1 MCMQMQYPVYL
12 QWGCSIM
19 EEYIQV
25 LLEQIRCKKAQ
36 PYIREEIC
44 GHLEEQIEDNMAVG
58 MSRVDAEK
66 AAVEDMGS
74 PVEVGIALDRI
85 HRPKV
90 NWLLISLMAVIGLV
104 GIILHEL
111 MWRQM
116 GLLASGS
123 LEFAKYTIIGFA
135 LMIAMYRI
143 DYSMIA
149 RFSKAIAL
157 VMISACVVA
166 CMQGNVVGGVA
177 HLEILG
183 RRISLFFPM
192 LLYVP
197 VYGAV
202 IYKYHGQGYGGL
214 FKSFLWMLVPVVC
227 TFYLPQLMLSVTLLV
242 SMIVVLTVA
251 LAKDWFL
258 VPKKKVIAM
267 LWGCGIGVPLA
278 VLSAL
283 VGFGL
288 LKTHQM
294 ARIKAFFA
302 NTDNR
307 GANYMTW
314 QLREVLEECRFV
326 GRGTGNW
333 MASESEIE
341 CNTGYIF
348 SFILHNYGILAGI
361 MLGVIL
367 VAMIAIIFRISFKQK
382 NQLAMC
388 MGCGCGMILASNVVI
403 NIAEN
408 IALLP
413 VTETFLPF
421 FSRGGSGILVCYV
434 LLGIVL
440 SIYRY
445 KNIYPKRENTN
456 FATIKLTI
464 SL

>member
-1 MCMQMQYPVYL
+1 MYIPMRYLMYL
-12 QWGCSIM
+12 QWGCSVM

-44 GHLEEQIEDNMAVG
+44 GHLEEQIEDNMAAG

-90 NWLLISLMAVIGLV
+90 NWVLISLMAVIGLA

-123 LEFAKYTIIGFA
+123 REFVKHTIIGFA
-135 LMIAMYRI
+135 LMLMVYRI
-143 DYSMIA
+143 DYSVIA
-149 RFSKAIAL
+149 RFSKVIAV
-157 VMISACVVA
+157 VMISACVAA
-166 CMQGNVVGGVA
+166 CMQGNVVGGA
-177 HLEILG
+177 AQLEILG
-183 RRISLFFPM
+183 RRISVFSSM

-202 IYKYHGQGYGGL
+202 IYKYHGQGYDGL
-214 FKSFLWMLVPVVC
+214 FKSFFWMLVPVVC
-227 TFYLPQLMLSVTLLV
+227 AFYLPQLMLSAILLV
-242 SMIVVLTVA
+242 SMMVVLTVA
-251 LAKDWFL
+251 LTKDWFR

-283 VGFGL
+283 AGFGL
-288 LKTHQM
+288 LKTHQI
-294 ARIKAFFA
+294 ARIKAFLG
-302 NTDNR
+302 NTDNQ

-314 QLREVLEECRFV
+314 QLREVLDKCQLV
-326 GRGTGNW
+326 GSGTGKW
-333 MASESEIE
+333 MASESGIEYIPE

-361 MLGVIL
+361 VLGAIL
-367 VAMIAIIFRISFKQK
+367 VAMIAMIFRISFKQK
-382 NQLAMC
+382 NQLATC
-388 MGCGCGMILASNVVI
+388 MGCGCGMILASSVVI

-408 IALLP
+408 IGLLP

-421 FSRGGSGILVCYV
+421 FSRGGSGIVVCYV

-445 KNIYPKRENTN
+445 KNIYPTHVNT
-456 FATIKLTI
+456 IGYL
-464 SL
+464 

>member
-1 MCMQMQYPVYL
+1 
-12 QWGCSIM
+12 M

-85 HRPKV
+85 HRPKM
-90 NWLLISLMAVIGLV
+90 NWVLISLMAVIGLA

-123 LEFAKYTIIGFA
+123 REFVKHTIIGFA
-135 LMIAMYRI
+135 MMLVVYRT
-143 DYSMIA
+143 DYSVIA
-149 RFSKAIAL
+149 RFSKVIAVVIIL
-157 VMISACVVA
+157 ACAVA
-166 CMQGNVVGGVA
+166 DFW
-177 HLEILG
+177 
-183 RRISLFFPM
+183 FFPL

-227 TFYLPQLMLSVTLLV
+227 AFYLPQLVLSVILLV
-242 SMIVVLTVA
+242 SMMVVLTVA

-267 LWGCGIGVPLA
+267 LWGCGIGVPIA

-294 ARIKAFFA
+294 ARIKAFFV
-302 NTDNR
+302 NTDNL

-326 GRGTGNW
+326 GSGTGNW
-333 MASESEIE
+333 MASKSEIVYIPE

-361 MLGVIL
+361 ILGAVLMAVIAL
-367 VAMIAIIFRISFKQK
+367 IFRISFKQK

-388 MGCGCGMILASNVVI
+388 MGCGCGMILALNIVI

-408 IALLP
+408 IGLLP

-421 FSRGGSGILVCYV
+421 FSRGGSGIIVCYV
-434 LLGIVL
+434 LLGIIL

-445 KNIYPKRENTN
+445 KNIYPTHVNTN
-456 FATIKLTI
+456 LGTTKITI

>member
-1 MCMQMQYPVYL
+1 
-12 QWGCSIM
+12 M

-44 GHLEEQIEDNMAVG
+44 GHLEEQIENNMAVG

-74 PVEVGIALDRI
+74 PIEVGIALDRI
-85 HRPKV
+85 HRPKM
-90 NWLLISLMAVIGLV
+90 NWVLISLMAVIALA

-123 LEFAKYTIIGFA
+123 REFVKHTIIGFA
-135 LMIAMYRI
+135 MMLVVYRI
-143 DYSMIA
+143 DYSVIA
-149 RFSKAIAL
+149 RFSKVIAV
-157 VMISACVVA
+157 VMILACAVA
-166 CMQGNVVGGVA
+166 DFW
-177 HLEILG
+177 
-183 RRISLFFPM
+183 FFPM

-227 TFYLPQLMLSVTLLV
+227 AFYLPQLMLSITLLV
-242 SMIVVLTVA
+242 SMMVVLTVA

-267 LWGCGIGVPLA
+267 LWGCGIGVPIA

-294 ARIKAFFA
+294 ARIKAFFV
-302 NTDNR
+302 NTDNL

-326 GRGTGNW
+326 GSGTGNW
-333 MASESEIE
+333 MASESEIVYIPE

-388 MGCGCGMILASNVVI
+388 MGCGCGMILALNVVI

-408 IALLP
+408 IGLFP

-421 FSRGGSGILVCYV
+421 FSRGGSGIIVCYV
-434 LLGIVL
+434 MLGIIL

-445 KNIYPKRENTN
+445 KNIYPTHVNTN
-456 FATIKLTI
+456 LGTTKITI

>member
-1 MCMQMQYPVYL
+1 
-12 QWGCSIM
+12 M

-25 LLEQIRCKKAQ
+25 LLEQIRCKKVQ
-36 PYIREEIC
+36 PYIREEVC
-44 GHLEEQIEDNMAVG
+44 GHLEEQIEDNIAAR

-74 PVEVGIALDRI
+74 PVEVGISLDRI
-85 HRPKV
+85 HRPKM
-90 NWLLISLMAVIGLV
+90 NWVLISLMAVIGLA

-123 LEFAKYTIIGFA
+123 REFVKHTIIGFA
-135 LMIAMYRI
+135 LMLVVYRI
-143 DYSMIA
+143 DYSVIA
-149 RFSKAIAL
+149 RFSKVIAV
-157 VMISACVVA
+157 VMILACAVA
-166 CMQGNVVGGVA
+166 DFW
-177 HLEILG
+177 
-183 RRISLFFPM
+183 FFPL

-227 TFYLPQLMLSVTLLV
+227 AFYLPQLMLSAILLV
-242 SMIVVLTVA
+242 SMMVVLTVA

-267 LWGCGIGVPLA
+267 LWGCGIGVPLTI
-278 VLSAL
+278 LSAL

-294 ARIKAFFA
+294 ARIKAFFV
-302 NTDNR
+302 NTDNL

-326 GRGTGNW
+326 GNGTGNW
-333 MASESEIE
+333 MASESEIVYIPE

-361 MLGVIL
+361 ILGGIL
-367 VAMIAIIFRISFKQK
+367 VAMIALIFRISFKQK

-388 MGCGCGMILASNVVI
+388 MGCGCGMILALNIVI

-408 IALLP
+408 IGLLP

-421 FSRGGSGILVCYV
+421 FSRGGSGIIVCYV
-434 LLGIVL
+434 LLGIIL

-445 KNIYPKRENTN
+445 KNIYPTHVNTN
-456 FATIKLTI
+456 LGTTKITI

>member
-1 MCMQMQYPVYL
+1 
-12 QWGCSIM
+12 M

-25 LLEQIRCKKAQ
+25 LLEQIRCKKVQ
-36 PYIREEIC
+36 PYIREEIR
-44 GHLEEQIEDNMAVG
+44 GHLEEQIADNMAVG

-74 PVEVGIALDRI
+74 PVEVGVALDRI

-90 NWLLISLMAVIGLV
+90 NWVLISLMAAIGLA

-123 LEFAKYTIIGFA
+123 REFVKHTIIGFA
-135 LMIAMYRI
+135 LMLVVYRI
-143 DYSMIA
+143 DYSVIA
-149 RFSKAIAL
+149 RFSKVIAI
-157 VMISACVVA
+157 VMILACVVA
-166 CMQGNVVGGVA
+166 NMQGNVVGGIVQ
-177 HLEILG
+177 LEILG
-183 RRISLFFPM
+183 RRISLFFPL

-227 TFYLPQLMLSVTLLV
+227 AFYLPQLMLSVTLLV
-242 SMIVVLTVA
+242 SMMVVLTVA
-251 LAKDWFL
+251 LARDWFL

-267 LWGCGIGVPLA
+267 LWGCGIGGPLA
-278 VLSAL
+278 GVSAL

-294 ARIKAFFA
+294 TRIKAFLC
-302 NTDNR
+302 NTDNQ
-307 GANYMTW
+307 GANYTTW
-314 QLREVLEECRFV
+314 QLREVLEKCRFV
-326 GRGTGNW
+326 GSGAGNW
-333 MASESEIE
+333 MASESGIVYIPE

-361 MLGVIL
+361 ILGVIL

-388 MGCGCGMILASNVVI
+388 MGCGCGMILTLNIVI

-408 IALLP
+408 IGLFP

-421 FSRGGSGILVCYV
+421 FSRGGSGIIVCYV
-434 LLGIVL
+434 MLGIIL

-445 KNIYPKRENTN
+445 KNIYPKHMNT
-456 FATIKLTI
+456 KLGTTKITI

>member
-1 MCMQMQYPVYL
+1 
-12 QWGCSIM
+12 M
-19 EEYIQV
+19 EEYIRV

-85 HRPKV
+85 HRPKM
-90 NWLLISLMAVIGLV
+90 NWVLISLMAVIGLA

-123 LEFAKYTIIGFA
+123 REFVKHTIIGFA
-135 LMIAMYRI
+135 MMLVVYRI
-143 DYSMIA
+143 DYSVIA
-149 RFSKAIAL
+149 RFSKVIAV
-157 VMISACVVA
+157 VMILACAVA
-166 CMQGNVVGGVA
+166 DFW
-177 HLEILG
+177 
-183 RRISLFFPM
+183 FFPL

-227 TFYLPQLMLSVTLLV
+227 AFYLPQLVLSAILLV
-242 SMIVVLTVA
+242 SMMVVLTVA

-267 LWGCGIGVPLA
+267 LWGCGIGVPIA

-294 ARIKAFFA
+294 ARIKAFFV
-302 NTDNR
+302 NTDNL

-326 GRGTGNW
+326 GNGTGNW
-333 MASESEIE
+333 MASESEIVYIPE

-361 MLGVIL
+361 ILGGIL
-367 VAMIAIIFRISFKQK
+367 VAMIALIFRISFKQK

-388 MGCGCGMILASNVVI
+388 MGCGCGMILALNIVI

-408 IALLP
+408 IGLFP

-421 FSRGGSGILVCYV
+421 FSRGGSGIIVCYV
-434 LLGIVL
+434 LLGIIL

-445 KNIYPKRENTN
+445 KNIYPTHVNT
-456 FATIKLTI
+456 KLGTTKITI

>member
-1 MCMQMQYPVYL
+1 
-12 QWGCSIM
+12 M

-25 LLEQIRCKKAQ
+25 LLEQIRYKKAQ
-36 PYIREEIC
+36 PYIREEIR
-44 GHLEEQIEDNMAVG
+44 GHLEEQIADNMAVG
-58 MSRVDAEK
+58 MPRVDAEK

-90 NWLLISLMAVIGLV
+90 NWVLISLMAVIGLA

-123 LEFAKYTIIGFA
+123 REFVKHTIIGFA
-135 LMIAMYRI
+135 LMLVVYRI
-143 DYSMIA
+143 DYGMIA
-149 RFSKAIAL
+149 RFSKIIAV

-166 CMQGNVVGGVA
+166 SMQGNVVGGVTQ
-177 HLEILG
+177 LEILG

-197 VYGAV
+197 MYGAV
-202 IYKYHGQGYGGL
+202 IYKYHGQGYVGL

-227 TFYLPQLMLSVTLLV
+227 AFYLPQLMLSVTLLV
-242 SMIVVLTVA
+242 SMMVVLTVA

-258 VPKKKVIAM
+258 VPKKKVIVM
-267 LWGCGIGVPLA
+267 LWGCGIGGPLA
-278 VLSAL
+278 GVSAL

-294 ARIKAFFA
+294 TRIKAFLC
-302 NTDNR
+302 NTDNQ
-307 GANYMTW
+307 GANYTTW
-314 QLREVLEECRFV
+314 QLREVLEKCRFV
-326 GRGTGNW
+326 GSGAGNW
-333 MASESEIE
+333 MASESGIVYIPE

-348 SFILHNYGILAGI
+348 SFILHNYGILAGVI
-361 MLGVIL
+361 LGAIL

-388 MGCGCGMILASNVVI
+388 MGCGCGMILVLNVGI

-408 IALLP
+408 IGLFP

-421 FSRGGSGILVCYV
+421 FSRGGSGIIVCYV
-434 LLGIVL
+434 MLGIIL

-445 KNIYPKRENTN
+445 KNIYPKHMNT
-456 FATIKLTI
+456 KLGTTKI
-464 SL
+464 TLSL

>member
-1 MCMQMQYPVYL
+1 
-12 QWGCSIM
+12 M

-25 LLEQIRCKKAQ
+25 LLEQIRCKKVQ
-36 PYIREEIC
+36 PYIREEVC
-44 GHLEEQIEDNMAVG
+44 GHLEEQIEDNIAAG

-85 HRPKV
+85 HRPKM
-90 NWLLISLMAVIGLV
+90 NWVLISLMAVIALA

-116 GLLASGS
+116 GLLANGS
-123 LEFAKYTIIGFA
+123 REFVKHTIIGFA
-135 LMIAMYRI
+135 MMLVVYRI
-143 DYSMIA
+143 DYSVIA
-149 RFSKAIAL
+149 RFSKVIAV
-157 VMISACVVA
+157 VMILACAVA
-166 CMQGNVVGGVA
+166 DFW
-177 HLEILG
+177 
-183 RRISLFFPM
+183 FFPL

-227 TFYLPQLMLSVTLLV
+227 AFYLPQLMLSITLLV
-242 SMIVVLTVA
+242 SMMVVLTVA

-267 LWGCGIGVPLA
+267 LWGCGIGVPIA

-294 ARIKAFFA
+294 ARIKAFFV
-302 NTDNR
+302 NTDNL

-326 GRGTGNW
+326 GNGTGNW
-333 MASESEIE
+333 MASESEIVYIPE

-361 MLGVIL
+361 ILGGIL
-367 VAMIAIIFRISFKQK
+367 VAMIALIFGISFKQK

-388 MGCGCGMILASNVVI
+388 MGCGCGMILTLNVAI

-408 IALLP
+408 IGLFP

-421 FSRGGSGILVCYV
+421 FSRGGSGIIVCYV
-434 LLGIVL
+434 LLGIIL

-445 KNIYPKRENTN
+445 KNIYPTHVNTN
-456 FATIKLTI
+456 LGTTKITI

>member
-1 MCMQMQYPVYL
+1 
-12 QWGCSIM
+12 M

-74 PVEVGIALDRI
+74 PIEVGIALDRI
-85 HRPKV
+85 HRPKM
-90 NWLLISLMAVIGLV
+90 NWVLISLMAVIALAGM
-104 GIILHEL
+104 ILHEL

-116 GLLASGS
+116 GLLANGS
-123 LEFAKYTIIGFA
+123 REFVKHTIIGFA
-135 LMIAMYRI
+135 MMLVVYRI
-143 DYSMIA
+143 DYSVIA
-149 RFSKAIAL
+149 RFSKIIAV
-157 VMISACVVA
+157 VMILVCAVA
-166 CMQGNVVGGVA
+166 DFW
-177 HLEILG
+177 
-183 RRISLFFPM
+183 FFPM

-227 TFYLPQLMLSVTLLV
+227 AFYLPQLMLSITLLV
-242 SMIVVLTVA
+242 SMMVVLTVA

-267 LWGCGIGVPLA
+267 LWGCGIGVPIA
-278 VLSAL
+278 VLSVL

-294 ARIKAFFA
+294 ARIKAFFV
-302 NTDNR
+302 NTDNL

-314 QLREVLEECRFV
+314 QLREVLGECWFV
-326 GRGTGNW
+326 GSGTGNW
-333 MASESEIE
+333 MASESEIVYIPE

-361 MLGVIL
+361 ILGGIL
-367 VAMIAIIFRISFKQK
+367 VAMIALIFRISFKQK

-388 MGCGCGMILASNVVI
+388 MGCGCGMILALNIVI

-408 IALLP
+408 IGLFP

-421 FSRGGSGILVCYV
+421 FSRGGSGIIVCYV
-434 LLGIVL
+434 LLGIIL

-445 KNIYPKRENTN
+445 KNIYPTHVNTN
-456 FATIKLTI
+456 LGTTKITI

>member
-1 MCMQMQYPVYL
+1 MRIPMRYPMYL
-12 QWGCSIM
+12 RWGCSIM

-36 PYIREEIC
+36 PYIRDEIF
-44 GHLEEQIEDNMAVG
+44 GHLEEQIEDNIAAG
-58 MSRVDAEK
+58 MSEADAEK

-90 NWLLISLMAVIGLV
+90 NWVLISLMAVIGLV

-123 LEFAKYTIIGFA
+123 LEFVKYTIVGFA
-135 LMIAMYRI
+135 LMLVVYRI
-143 DYSMIA
+143 DYGVIA
-149 RFSKAIAL
+149 RFSKIIA
-157 VMISACVVA
+157 VIMILACVVA
-166 CMQGNVVGGVA
+166 GMQGNVVGGVTQ
-177 HLEILG
+177 LEILG
-183 RRISLFFPM
+183 RRISLFFPL

-227 TFYLPQLMLSVTLLV
+227 AFYLLQLMLSVTLLV
-242 SMIVVLTVA
+242 SMMVVLTVA
-251 LAKDWFL
+251 LARDWFL

-267 LWGCGIGVPLA
+267 LWGCGIGGPLA
-278 VLSAL
+278 GVSAL

-294 ARIKAFFA
+294 TRIKAFLC
-302 NTDNR
+302 NTDNQ
-307 GANYMTW
+307 GANYTTW
-314 QLREVLEECRFV
+314 QLREVLEKCRFV
-326 GRGTGNW
+326 GSGAGNW
-333 MASESEIE
+333 MASESGIVYIPE

-348 SFILHNYGILAGI
+348 SFILHNYGILAGVI
-361 MLGVIL
+361 LGAIL

-388 MGCGCGMILASNVVI
+388 MGCGCGMILALNVVI

-408 IALLP
+408 IGVFP

-421 FSRGGSGILVCYV
+421 FSRGGSGILVCYI
-434 LLGIVL
+434 LLGIIL

-445 KNIYPKRENTN
+445 KNIYLK
-456 FATIKLTI
+456 
-464 SL
+464 

>member
-1 MCMQMQYPVYL
+1 MRIPMRYPMYL
-12 QWGCSIM
+12 RWGCSIM

-25 LLEQIRCKKAQ
+25 LLEQIRCKKVQ
-36 PYIREEIC
+36 PYIREEVC
-44 GHLEEQIEDNMAVG
+44 GHLEEQIEDNIAAG

-90 NWLLISLMAVIGLV
+90 NWVLISLMAVIALA

-116 GLLASGS
+116 GLLANGS
-123 LEFAKYTIIGFA
+123 REFVKHTIIGFA
-135 LMIAMYRI
+135 MMLVVYRI
-143 DYSMIA
+143 DYSVIA
-149 RFSKAIAL
+149 RFSKVIAV
-157 VMISACVVA
+157 VMILACAVA
-166 CMQGNVVGGVA
+166 DFW
-177 HLEILG
+177 
-183 RRISLFFPM
+183 FFPM

-202 IYKYHGQGYGGL
+202 IYKYHGQGYGRL

-227 TFYLPQLMLSVTLLV
+227 AFYQPQLMLSITLLV
-242 SMIVVLTVA
+242 SMMVVLTVA

-278 VLSAL
+278 VVSAL

-294 ARIKAFFA
+294 ARIKAFLC
-302 NTDNR
+302 NTDNQ
-307 GANYMTW
+307 GVNYTTW
-314 QLREVLEECRFV
+314 RLREVLENCQFV
-326 GRGTGNW
+326 GSGTGKW
-333 MASESEIE
+333 MGGENEIAYLPE

-348 SFILHNYGILAGI
+348 SFILHNYGILVGI

-367 VAMIAIIFRISFKQK
+367 MAVIALIFRISFKQK

-408 IALLP
+408 IGVFP

-434 LLGIVL
+434 LLGIIL

-445 KNIYPKRENTN
+445 KNIYLK
-456 FATIKLTI
+456 
-464 SL
+464 

>member
-1 MCMQMQYPVYL
+1 
-12 QWGCSIM
+12 M

-74 PVEVGIALDRI
+74 PIEVGIALDRI
-85 HRPKV
+85 HRPKMKWV
-90 NWLLISLMAVIGLV
+90 LISLMAVIALA

-123 LEFAKYTIIGFA
+123 REFVKHTIIGFA
-135 LMIAMYRI
+135 MMLVVYRI
-143 DYSMIA
+143 DYSVIA
-149 RFSKAIAL
+149 RFSKVIAV
-157 VMISACVVA
+157 VMILACAVA
-166 CMQGNVVGGVA
+166 DFW
-177 HLEILG
+177 
-183 RRISLFFPM
+183 FFPL

-227 TFYLPQLMLSVTLLV
+227 AFYLPQLMLSITLLV
-242 SMIVVLTVA
+242 SMMVVLTVA

-267 LWGCGIGVPLA
+267 LWGCGIGVPIA

-294 ARIKAFFA
+294 ARIKAFFV
-302 NTDNR
+302 NTDNL

-326 GRGTGNW
+326 GSGTGNW
-333 MASESEIE
+333 MASESEIVYIPE

-361 MLGVIL
+361 ILGGIL
-367 VAMIAIIFRISFKQK
+367 VAMIALIFRISFKQK

-388 MGCGCGMILASNVVI
+388 MGCGCGMILALNIVI

-408 IALLP
+408 IGLFP

-421 FSRGGSGILVCYV
+421 FSRGGSGIIVCYV
-434 LLGIVL
+434 LLGVIL

-445 KNIYPKRENTN
+445 KNIYPKHVNTN
-456 FATIKLTI
+456 LGRIKITI

>member
-1 MCMQMQYPVYL
+1 
-12 QWGCSIM
+12 M

-85 HRPKV
+85 HRPKM
-90 NWLLISLMAVIGLV
+90 NWVLISLMAVIGLA

-123 LEFAKYTIIGFA
+123 REFVKHTIIGFA
-135 LMIAMYRI
+135 MMLVVYRI
-143 DYSMIA
+143 DYSVIA
-149 RFSKAIAL
+149 RFSKVIAV
-157 VMISACVVA
+157 VMILVCAVA
-166 CMQGNVVGGVA
+166 DFW
-177 HLEILG
+177 
-183 RRISLFFPM
+183 FFPM

-227 TFYLPQLMLSVTLLV
+227 AFYLPQLVLSAILLV
-242 SMIVVLTVA
+242 SMMVVLTVA

-267 LWGCGIGVPLA
+267 LWGCGIGVPIA

-294 ARIKAFFA
+294 ARIKAFFV
-302 NTDNR
+302 NTDNL

-314 QLREVLEECRFV
+314 QLREVLEECQFV
-326 GRGTGNW
+326 GNGTGNW
-333 MASESEIE
+333 MASESEMVYIPE

-348 SFILHNYGILAGI
+348 SFILHNYGVLAGI
-361 MLGVIL
+361 ILGGIL
-367 VAMIAIIFRISFKQK
+367 VAMIALIFRISFKQK

-388 MGCGCGMILASNVVI
+388 MGCGCGMVLALNIVI

-408 IALLP
+408 IGLFP

-421 FSRGGSGILVCYV
+421 YSRGGSGIIVCYV
-434 LLGIVL
+434 LLGIIL

-445 KNIYPKRENTN
+445 KNIYPTHVNTN
-456 FATIKLTI
+456 LGTTKITI

>member
-1 MCMQMQYPVYL
+1 MYL

-19 EEYIQV
+19 EAYIQV
-25 LLEQIRCKKAQ
+25 LLGQIRCKKVQ
-36 PYIREEIC
+36 PYIRKEIW
-44 GHLEEQIEDNMAVG
+44 GHLEEQIEDNMAAG
-58 MSRVDAEK
+58 MSGADAEK

-74 PVEVGIALDRI
+74 PVEVGVALDRI

-90 NWLLISLMAVIGLV
+90 NWVLISLMAVIGLA

-116 GLLASGS
+116 GLLANGS
-123 LEFAKYTIIGFA
+123 REFAKYTLIGFA
-135 LMIAMYRI
+135 LMLAVYRI
-143 DYSMIA
+143 DYSVIA
-149 RFSKAIAL
+149 RFSKIIAV
-157 VMISACVVA
+157 VMILACVVA
-166 CMQGNVVGGVA
+166 CMQGNVVGGVTQ
-177 HLEILG
+177 LELLG
-183 RRISLFFPM
+183 RSISLFFPM

-214 FKSFLWMLVPVVC
+214 FKSLLWMGIPVVC
-227 TFYLPQLMLSVTLLV
+227 AFYLPQLMLSVTLLV
-242 SMIVVLTVA
+242 SMMVVLTVA

-267 LWGCGIGVPLA
+267 LWGCGIGVPIA

-294 ARIKAFFA
+294 ARIKAFFV
-302 NTDNR
+302 NTDNL

-314 QLREVLEECRFV
+314 QLRKVLENCQVV
-326 GRGTGNW
+326 GTGTGNW
-333 MASESEIE
+333 MASESEMVYIPE

-361 MLGVIL
+361 ILGGIL
-367 VAMIAIIFRISFKQK
+367 VAMIALIFRISFKQK

-388 MGCGCGMILASNVVI
+388 MGCGCGMILALNIVI

-408 IALLP
+408 IGLFP

-421 FSRGGSGILVCYV
+421 FSRGGSGIIVCYV
-434 LLGIVL
+434 LLGIIL

-445 KNIYPKRENTN
+445 KNIYPTHVNTN
-456 FATIKLTI
+456 LGTTKITI

>member
-1 MCMQMQYPVYL
+1 
-12 QWGCSIM
+12 M

-85 HRPKV
+85 HRPKM
-90 NWLLISLMAVIGLV
+90 NWVLISLMAVIALA

-123 LEFAKYTIIGFA
+123 REFVKHTIIGFA
-135 LMIAMYRI
+135 MMLVVYRI
-143 DYSMIA
+143 DYSVIA
-149 RFSKAIAL
+149 RFSKVIAVVIIL
-157 VMISACVVA
+157 ACAVA
-166 CMQGNVVGGVA
+166 DFW
-177 HLEILG
+177 
-183 RRISLFFPM
+183 FFPL

-214 FKSFLWMLVPVVC
+214 FKSFLWMLVPVIC
-227 TFYLPQLMLSVTLLV
+227 AFYLPQLVLSVILLV
-242 SMIVVLTVA
+242 SMMVVLTVA

-267 LWGCGIGVPLA
+267 LWGCGIGVPIA

-294 ARIKAFFA
+294 ARIKAFFV
-302 NTDNR
+302 NTDNL

-326 GRGTGNW
+326 GNGTGNW
-333 MASESEIE
+333 MASESEIVYIPE

-361 MLGVIL
+361 ILGGIL
-367 VAMIAIIFRISFKQK
+367 VAMIALIFGISFKQK

-388 MGCGCGMILASNVVI
+388 MGCGCGMILALNIVI

-408 IALLP
+408 IGLFP

-421 FSRGGSGILVCYV
+421 FSRGGSGIIVCYV
-434 LLGIVL
+434 LLGIIL

-445 KNIYPKRENTN
+445 KNIYPTHVNTN
-456 FATIKLTI
+456 LGTTKITI

>member
-1 MCMQMQYPVYL
+1 
-12 QWGCSIM
+12 M

-85 HRPKV
+85 HRPKM
-90 NWLLISLMAVIGLV
+90 NWVLISLMAVIALA

-116 GLLASGS
+116 GLLANGS
-123 LEFAKYTIIGFA
+123 REFVKHTIIGFA
-135 LMIAMYRI
+135 MMLVVYRI
-143 DYSMIA
+143 DYSVIA
-149 RFSKAIAL
+149 RFSKVIAVVIIL
-157 VMISACVVA
+157 ACAVA
-166 CMQGNVVGGVA
+166 DFW
-177 HLEILG
+177 
-183 RRISLFFPM
+183 FFPL

-214 FKSFLWMLVPVVC
+214 FKSFLWMLVPVIC
-227 TFYLPQLMLSVTLLV
+227 AFYLPQLVLSVILLV
-242 SMIVVLTVA
+242 SMMVVLTVA

-267 LWGCGIGVPLA
+267 LWGCGIGVPIA

-294 ARIKAFFA
+294 ARIKAFFV
-302 NTDNR
+302 NTDNL

-326 GRGTGNW
+326 GSGTGNW
-333 MASESEIE
+333 MASESEIVYIPE

-361 MLGVIL
+361 ILGGIL
-367 VAMIAIIFRISFKQK
+367 VAMIALIFGISFKQK

-388 MGCGCGMILASNVVI
+388 MGCGCGMILALNIVI

-408 IALLP
+408 IGLFP

-421 FSRGGSGILVCYV
+421 FSRGGSGIIVCYV
-434 LLGIVL
+434 LLGIIL

-445 KNIYPKRENTN
+445 KNIYPTHVNTN
-456 FATIKLTI
+456 LGTTKITI

>member
-1 MCMQMQYPVYL
+1 
-12 QWGCSIM
+12 M

-85 HRPKV
+85 HRPKM
-90 NWLLISLMAVIGLV
+90 NWVLISLMAVIGLA

-123 LEFAKYTIIGFA
+123 REFVKHTIIGFA
-135 LMIAMYRI
+135 MMLVVYRI
-143 DYSMIA
+143 DYSVIA
-149 RFSKAIAL
+149 RFSKVIAV
-157 VMISACVVA
+157 VMILVCAVA
-166 CMQGNVVGGVA
+166 DFW
-177 HLEILG
+177 
-183 RRISLFFPM
+183 FFPM

-214 FKSFLWMLVPVVC
+214 FKSFLWMLIPVVC
-227 TFYLPQLMLSVTLLV
+227 AFYLPQLMLSAIVLV
-242 SMIVVLTVA
+242 SMMVVLTVA

-267 LWGCGIGVPLA
+267 LWGCGIGVPIA

-294 ARIKAFFA
+294 ARIKAFFV
-302 NTDNR
+302 NTDNL

-314 QLREVLEECRFV
+314 QLREVLEECQFV
-326 GRGTGNW
+326 GNGTGNW
-333 MASESEIE
+333 MASESEMVYIPE

-348 SFILHNYGILAGI
+348 SFILHNYGVLAGI
-361 MLGVIL
+361 ILGGIL
-367 VAMIAIIFRISFKQK
+367 VAMIALIFRISFKQK

-388 MGCGCGMILASNVVI
+388 MGCGCGMVLALNIVI

-408 IALLP
+408 IGLFP

-421 FSRGGSGILVCYV
+421 YSRGGSGIIVCYV
-434 LLGIVL
+434 LLGIIL

-445 KNIYPKRENTN
+445 KNIYPTHVNTN
-456 FATIKLTI
+456 LGTTKITI

>member
-1 MCMQMQYPVYL
+1 
-12 QWGCSIM
+12 M

-36 PYIREEIC
+36 PYIRDEIF
-44 GHLEEQIEDNMAVG
+44 GHLEEQIEDNIAAG
-58 MSRVDAEK
+58 MSEADAEK
-66 AAVEDMGS
+66 ASVEDMGS

-85 HRPKV
+85 HRPKM
-90 NWLLISLMAVIGLV
+90 NWVLISLMAVIALA

-116 GLLASGS
+116 GLLANGS
-123 LEFAKYTIIGFA
+123 REFVKHTIIGFA
-135 LMIAMYRI
+135 MMLVVYRI
-143 DYSMIA
+143 DYSVIA
-149 RFSKAIAL
+149 RFSKVIAV
-157 VMISACVVA
+157 VMILACAVA
-166 CMQGNVVGGVA
+166 DFW
-177 HLEILG
+177 
-183 RRISLFFPM
+183 FFPL

-227 TFYLPQLMLSVTLLV
+227 AFYQPQLMLSITLLV
-242 SMIVVLTVA
+242 SMMVVLTVA

-278 VLSAL
+278 VVSAL

-294 ARIKAFFA
+294 ARIKAFLC
-302 NTDNR
+302 NTDNQ
-307 GANYMTW
+307 GVNYTTW
-314 QLREVLEECRFV
+314 RLREVLENCQFV
-326 GRGTGNW
+326 GSGTGKW
-333 MASESEIE
+333 MGGENEIAYLPE

-348 SFILHNYGILAGI
+348 SFILHNYGILVGI

-367 VAMIAIIFRISFKQK
+367 MAVIALIFRISFKQK

-408 IALLP
+408 IGVFP

-434 LLGIVL
+434 LLGIIL

-445 KNIYPKRENTN
+445 KNIYPKHMNT
-456 FATIKLTI
+456 KLGTTKITI

>member
-1 MCMQMQYPVYL
+1 
-12 QWGCSIM
+12 M

-85 HRPKV
+85 HRPKM
-90 NWLLISLMAVIGLV
+90 NWVLISLMAVIALA

-123 LEFAKYTIIGFA
+123 REFVKHTIIGFA
-135 LMIAMYRI
+135 MMLVVYRI
-143 DYSMIA
+143 DYSVIA
-149 RFSKAIAL
+149 RFSKVIAVVIIL
-157 VMISACVVA
+157 ACAVA
-166 CMQGNVVGGVA
+166 DFW
-177 HLEILG
+177 
-183 RRISLFFPM
+183 FFPL

-227 TFYLPQLMLSVTLLV
+227 AFYLPQLVLSVILLV
-242 SMIVVLTVA
+242 SMMVVLTVA

-267 LWGCGIGVPLA
+267 LWGCGIGVPIA

-294 ARIKAFFA
+294 ARIKAFFV
-302 NTDNR
+302 NTDNL

-326 GRGTGNW
+326 GSGTGNW
-333 MASESEIE
+333 MASESEIVYIPE

-361 MLGVIL
+361 ILGGIL
-367 VAMIAIIFRISFKQK
+367 VAMIALIFGISFKQK

-388 MGCGCGMILASNVVI
+388 MGCGCGMILALNIVI

-408 IALLP
+408 IGLFP

-421 FSRGGSGILVCYV
+421 FSRGGSGIIVCYV
-434 LLGIVL
+434 LLGIIL

-445 KNIYPKRENTN
+445 KNIYPTHVNTN
-456 FATIKLTI
+456 LGTTKITI

>member
-1 MCMQMQYPVYL
+1 
-12 QWGCSIM
+12 M

-85 HRPKV
+85 HRPKM
-90 NWLLISLMAVIGLV
+90 NWVLISLMAVIALA

-123 LEFAKYTIIGFA
+123 REFVKHTIIGFA
-135 LMIAMYRI
+135 MMLVVYRI
-143 DYSMIA
+143 DYSVIA
-149 RFSKAIAL
+149 RFSKVIAVVIIL
-157 VMISACVVA
+157 ACAVA
-166 CMQGNVVGGVA
+166 DFW
-177 HLEILG
+177 
-183 RRISLFFPM
+183 FFPL

-214 FKSFLWMLVPVVC
+214 FKSFLWMLVPVIC
-227 TFYLPQLMLSVTLLV
+227 AFYLPQLVLSVILLV
-242 SMIVVLTVA
+242 SMMVVLTVA

-267 LWGCGIGVPLA
+267 LWGCGIGVPIA

-294 ARIKAFFA
+294 ARIKAFFV
-302 NTDNR
+302 NTDNL

-326 GRGTGNW
+326 GSGTGNW
-333 MASESEIE
+333 MASESEIVYIPE

-361 MLGVIL
+361 ILGGIL
-367 VAMIAIIFRISFKQK
+367 VAMIALIFGISFKQK

-388 MGCGCGMILASNVVI
+388 MGCGCGMILALNIVI

-408 IALLP
+408 IGLFP

-421 FSRGGSGILVCYV
+421 FSRGGSGIIVCYV
-434 LLGIVL
+434 LLGIIL

-445 KNIYPKRENTN
+445 KNIYPTHVNTN
-456 FATIKLTI
+456 LGTTKITI

>member
-1 MCMQMQYPVYL
+1 
-12 QWGCSIM
+12 M

-36 PYIREEIC
+36 PYIREEIW
-44 GHLEEQIEDNMAVG
+44 GHLEDQIADNMAAG
-58 MSRVDAEK
+58 MSRADAEK

-90 NWLLISLMAVIGLV
+90 NWVLISLMAVIGLA

-111 MWRQM
+111 MWRRM

-135 LMIAMYRI
+135 LMLVVYRI
-143 DYSMIA
+143 DYNVIA
-149 RFSKAIAL
+149 RFSKIIAM
-157 VMISACVVA
+157 VMISTCVVA
-166 CMQGNVVGGVA
+166 CMQGNVVGGVTQ
-177 HLEILG
+177 LELLG
-183 RRISLFFPM
+183 KRISLFFPL

-227 TFYLPQLMLSVTLLV
+227 AFYLPQLMLSVTLLV
-242 SMIVVLTVA
+242 SMMVVLTVA

-288 LKTHQM
+288 LKTHQI
-294 ARIKAFFA
+294 ARIKAFLG
-302 NTDNR
+302 NTDNQ

-314 QLREVLEECRFV
+314 QLREVLENCQFV
-326 GRGTGNW
+326 GSGTGNW
-333 MASESEIE
+333 MASESNIVYIPE

-348 SFILHNYGILAGI
+348 SFILHNYGILAGVI
-361 MLGVIL
+361 LGAIL

-388 MGCGCGMILASNVVI
+388 MGCGCGMILALNIGI

-408 IALLP
+408 IGLFP

-421 FSRGGSGILVCYV
+421 FSRGGSGIIVCYIM
-434 LLGIVL
+434 LGIIL

-445 KNIYPKRENTN
+445 KNIYPQHIN
-456 FATIKLTI
+456 IKLESTKI
-464 SL
+464 TLSL

>member
-1 MCMQMQYPVYL
+1 
-12 QWGCSIM
+12 M

-25 LLEQIRCKKAQ
+25 LLEQIRCKKVQ
-36 PYIREEIC
+36 PYIREEVC
-44 GHLEEQIEDNMAVG
+44 GHLEEQIEDNIAAG

-74 PVEVGIALDRI
+74 PVEVGISLDRI
-85 HRPKV
+85 HRPKM
-90 NWLLISLMAVIGLV
+90 NWVLISLMAVIGLA

-123 LEFAKYTIIGFA
+123 REFVKHTIIGFA
-135 LMIAMYRI
+135 LMLVVYRI
-143 DYSMIA
+143 DYSVIA
-149 RFSKAIAL
+149 RFSKVIAV
-157 VMISACVVA
+157 VMILACAVA
-166 CMQGNVVGGVA
+166 DFW
-177 HLEILG
+177 
-183 RRISLFFPM
+183 FFPL

-227 TFYLPQLMLSVTLLV
+227 AFYLPQLMLSAILLV
-242 SMIVVLTVA
+242 SMMVVLTVA

-267 LWGCGIGVPLA
+267 LWGCGIGVPLTI
-278 VLSAL
+278 LSAL

-294 ARIKAFFA
+294 ARIKAFFV
-302 NTDNR
+302 NTDNL

-326 GRGTGNW
+326 GNGTGNW
-333 MASESEIE
+333 MASESEIVYIPE

-361 MLGVIL
+361 ILGGIL
-367 VAMIAIIFRISFKQK
+367 VAMIALIFRISFKQK

-388 MGCGCGMILASNVVI
+388 MGCGCGMILALNIVI

-408 IALLP
+408 IGLLP

-421 FSRGGSGILVCYV
+421 FSRGGSGIIVCYV
-434 LLGIVL
+434 LLGIIL

-445 KNIYPKRENTN
+445 KNIYPTHVNTN
-456 FATIKLTI
+456 LGTTKITI

>member
-1 MCMQMQYPVYL
+1 
-12 QWGCSIM
+12 M
-19 EEYIQV
+19 EEYIQI

-44 GHLEEQIEDNMAVG
+44 GHLEEQIEDNMAAG

-66 AAVEDMGS
+66 AAVEDMGN
-74 PVEVGIALDRI
+74 PVEVGVALDRI

-90 NWLLISLMAVIGLV
+90 NWGLISLMAVIGLA

-123 LEFAKYTIIGFA
+123 REFVKHTIIGFA
-135 LMIAMYRI
+135 LMLVVYRI
-143 DYSMIA
+143 DYSVIA
-149 RFSKAIAL
+149 GFSKIIAV
-157 VMISACVVA
+157 VMILTCLVA
-166 CMQGNVVGGVA
+166 GMQGNVVGGVTQ
-177 HLEILG
+177 LEILG
-183 RRISLFFPM
+183 WRISLFFPL

-202 IYKYHGQGYGGL
+202 IYKYHGQGYVGL
-214 FKSFLWMLVPVVC
+214 FKAFLWMLVPVVC
-227 TFYLPQLMLSVTLLV
+227 AFYLPQLMLSVTLLV
-242 SMIVVLTVA
+242 SMMVVLTVA

-267 LWGCGIGVPLA
+267 LWGCSIGMPLA

-283 VGFGL
+283 AGFGL

-294 ARIKAFFA
+294 ARIKAFLC
-302 NTDNR
+302 NTDNQ
-307 GANYMTW
+307 GVNYTTW
-314 QLREVLEECRFV
+314 RLREVLEECRFV
-326 GRGTGNW
+326 GSGTGKW
-333 MASESEIE
+333 MGGENEIAYLPE

-348 SFILHNYGILAGI
+348 SYILHNYGILAGI
-361 MLGVIL
+361 ILVVIL
-367 VAMIAIIFRISFKQK
+367 TVMIAMIFRISFKQK

-388 MGCGCGMILASNVVI
+388 MGCGCGMSLALNVVI

-408 IALLP
+408 IGLYP

-421 FSRGGSGILVCYV
+421 FSRGGSGIIVCYV
-434 LLGIVL
+434 LLGIIL

-445 KNIYPKRENTN
+445 KNIYPKHVNTKLGTTRI
-456 FATIKLTI
+456 TITL
-464 SL
+464 

>member
-1 MCMQMQYPVYL
+1 
-12 QWGCSIM
+12 M

-85 HRPKV
+85 HRPKM
-90 NWLLISLMAVIGLV
+90 NWVLISLMAVIALA

-123 LEFAKYTIIGFA
+123 REFVKHTIIGFA
-135 LMIAMYRI
+135 LMLVVYRI
-143 DYSMIA
+143 DYSVIA
-149 RFSKAIAL
+149 RFSKVIAI
-157 VMISACVVA
+157 VMILACAVA
-166 CMQGNVVGGVA
+166 DFW
-177 HLEILG
+177 
-183 RRISLFFPM
+183 FFPL

-214 FKSFLWMLVPVVC
+214 FKSFLWMLVPVIC
-227 TFYLPQLMLSVTLLV
+227 AFYLPQLVLSVILLV
-242 SMIVVLTVA
+242 SMMVVLTVA

-267 LWGCGIGVPLA
+267 LWGCGIGVPIA

-294 ARIKAFFA
+294 ARIKAFFV
-302 NTDNR
+302 NTDNL

-326 GRGTGNW
+326 GNGTGNW
-333 MASESEIE
+333 MASESEIVYIPE

-361 MLGVIL
+361 IVGGIL
-367 VAMIAIIFRISFKQK
+367 VAMIALIFRISFKQK

-388 MGCGCGMILASNVVI
+388 MGCGCGMILALNIVI

-408 IALLP
+408 IGLFP

-421 FSRGGSGILVCYV
+421 FSRGGSGIIVCYV
-434 LLGIVL
+434 LLGIIL

-445 KNIYPKRENTN
+445 KNIYPTHVNTN
-456 FATIKLTI
+456 LGTTKITI

>member
-1 MCMQMQYPVYL
+1 
-12 QWGCSIM
+12 M

-25 LLEQIRCKKAQ
+25 LLEQIRCKKVQ
-36 PYIREEIC
+36 PYIREEVC
-44 GHLEEQIEDNMAVG
+44 GHLEEQIEDNIAAG

-90 NWLLISLMAVIGLV
+90 NWVLISLMAVIGLA

-123 LEFAKYTIIGFA
+123 REFVKHTIIGFA
-135 LMIAMYRI
+135 LMLVVYRI
-143 DYSMIA
+143 DYSVIA
-149 RFSKAIAL
+149 RFSKVIAI
-157 VMISACVVA
+157 VMILACVVA
-166 CMQGNVVGGVA
+166 KFW
-177 HLEILG
+177 
-183 RRISLFFPM
+183 FFLM

-227 TFYLPQLMLSVTLLV
+227 AFYLPQLMLSVTLLV
-242 SMIVVLTVA
+242 SMMVVLTVA

-307 GANYMTW
+307 GANYTTW
-314 QLREVLEECRFV
+314 RLREVLENSQFV
-326 GRGTGNW
+326 GSGAGKW
-333 MASESEIE
+333 MDSKNEMLYLPE

-408 IALLP
+408 IGVFP

-421 FSRGGSGILVCYV
+421 FSRGGSGIIVCYV
-434 LLGIVL
+434 MLGIIL

-445 KNIYPKRENTN
+445 KNIYLK
-456 FATIKLTI
+456 
-464 SL
+464 

>member
-1 MCMQMQYPVYL
+1 
-12 QWGCSIM
+12 M

-85 HRPKV
+85 HRPKM
-90 NWLLISLMAVIGLV
+90 NWVLISLMAVIALA

-123 LEFAKYTIIGFA
+123 REFVKHTIIGFA
-135 LMIAMYRI
+135 MMLVVYRT
-143 DYSMIA
+143 DYSVIA
-149 RFSKAIAL
+149 RFSKVIAVVIIL
-157 VMISACVVA
+157 ACAVA
-166 CMQGNVVGGVA
+166 DFW
-177 HLEILG
+177 
-183 RRISLFFPM
+183 FFPL

-227 TFYLPQLMLSVTLLV
+227 AFYLPQLVLSVILLV
-242 SMIVVLTVA
+242 SMMVVLTVA

-267 LWGCGIGVPLA
+267 LWGCGIGVPIA

-294 ARIKAFFA
+294 ARIKAFFV
-302 NTDNR
+302 NTDNL

-326 GRGTGNW
+326 GSGTGNW
-333 MASESEIE
+333 MASESEIVYIPE

-361 MLGVIL
+361 ILGGIL
-367 VAMIAIIFRISFKQK
+367 VAMIALIFGISFKQK

-388 MGCGCGMILASNVVI
+388 MGCGCGMILALNIVI

-408 IALLP
+408 IGLFP

-421 FSRGGSGILVCYV
+421 FSRGGSGIIVCYV
-434 LLGIVL
+434 LLGIIL

-445 KNIYPKRENTN
+445 KNIYPTHVNTN
-456 FATIKLTI
+456 LGTTKITI

>member
-1 MCMQMQYPVYL
+1 
-12 QWGCSIM
+12 M

-74 PVEVGIALDRI
+74 PVEVGISLDRI
-85 HRPKV
+85 HRPKM
-90 NWLLISLMAVIGLV
+90 NWVLISLMAVIGLA

-123 LEFAKYTIIGFA
+123 REFVKHTIIGFA
-135 LMIAMYRI
+135 LMLVVYRI
-143 DYSMIA
+143 DYSVIA
-149 RFSKAIAL
+149 RFSKVIAI
-157 VMISACVVA
+157 VMILACAVA
-166 CMQGNVVGGVA
+166 DFW
-177 HLEILG
+177 
-183 RRISLFFPM
+183 FFPL

-214 FKSFLWMLVPVVC
+214 FKSFLWMLVPVIC
-227 TFYLPQLMLSVTLLV
+227 AFYLPQLVLSVILLV
-242 SMIVVLTVA
+242 SMMVVLTVA

-267 LWGCGIGVPLA
+267 LWGCGIGVPIA

-294 ARIKAFFA
+294 ARIKAFFV
-302 NTDNR
+302 NTDNL

-326 GRGTGNW
+326 GSGTGNW
-333 MASESEIE
+333 MASESEIVYIPE

-361 MLGVIL
+361 ILGAVLMAVIAL
-367 VAMIAIIFRISFKQK
+367 IFRISFKQK

-388 MGCGCGMILASNVVI
+388 MGCGCGMILTLNVAI

-408 IALLP
+408 IGLFP

-421 FSRGGSGILVCYV
+421 FSRGGSGIIVCYV
-434 LLGIVL
+434 LLGIIL

-445 KNIYPKRENTN
+445 KNIYPTHVNTN
-456 FATIKLTI
+456 LGTTKITI